1 MHLIHRQLIEL
12 ECASERQALDLQKEV
27 TNLCETALPLA
38 LDQLF
43 DRYVGARENLQIET
57 LNIELKDLKVERF
70 SETFIPAVVEAIEN
84 QLVTAKSEAVLPNF
98 KALLYFLK
106 FGNLPWWANFNS
118 LEDLKTA
125 AWKEIN
131 NIQLSVLQNFTTEI
145 FTFKNARQRL
155 WLQLGEAFA
164 VQLFTKL
171 NKIRWQSLSSWSEF
185 LIEWLKIKKKEQI
198 IIFDWATQAF
208 FTNPDISIYHFL
220 KTGIQMLQAEAIVQK
235 TFKTNDWQAQ
245 IPQHIIERVQMIEAL
260 QQVFNSIEE
269 KIPGE
274 SGKNEDSNAE
284 KELQNIML
292 EGVYISNAGMVLLAP
307 FLQEYLRAC
316 GVVENEDLTDK
327 SSAVHF
333 LQYLIVG
340 EKISSEYELA
350 LNKLLCNLPLDAPLP
365 LETAIPEVVQEQA
378 ENLLNAVICYWDA
391 LKNTSIEGLRESF
404 LQRPGKL
411 IKREEDWLLQVE
423 QRGYDMLL
431 EHLPWTYSI
440 VHLPWMPQP
449 IWVEWT

>member
-1 MHLIHRQLIEL
+1 MHLIHRQIVEL
-12 ECASERQALDLQKEV
+12 ECASERRALDLQKEV

-43 DRYVGARENLQIET
+43 DQYAGARENLQIET
-57 LNIELKDLKVERF
+57 LSIELKDLKVERF
-70 SETFIPAVVEAIEN
+70 SETFIPAVVEALSN
-84 QLVTAKSEAVLPNF
+84 QLAEAKHEAVLPNF
-98 KALLYFLK
+98 KAFLHFLK
-106 FGNLPWWANFNS
+106 YGHLPWWANFNS

-125 AWKEIN
+125 AWQELS
-131 NIQLSVLQNFTTEI
+131 NIQLSVLQHFTTEI
-145 FTFKNARQRL
+145 FTLKNARQRL

-164 VQLFTKL
+164 VELL
-171 NKIRWQSLSSWSEF
+171 NKVNKTRWRSLSSWSEF
-185 LIEWLKIKKKEQI
+185 LITWLNIKQKEQI
-198 IIFDWATQAF
+198 IISDWATQAF
-208 FTNPDISIYHFL
+208 FTNPDISIYHFF
-220 KTGIQMLQAEAIVQK
+220 KTGIQILQAENFILK
-235 TFKTNDWQAQ
+235 TMQMADWQAQ
-245 IPQHIIERVQMIEAL
+245 IPQHIIERGQIIETL

-292 EGVYISNAGMVLLAP
+292 EGIYISNAGMVLLAP

-316 GVVENEDLTDK
+316 GIVENEDLTDK

-333 LQYLIVG
+333 LQYLIAG
-340 EKISSEYELA
+340 EKISPEYELT
-350 LNKLLCNLPLDAPLP
+350 LNKLLCNLPLDAPVSLAI
-365 LETAIPEVVQEQA
+365 AIPEVVQEQA
-378 ENLLNAVICYWDA
+378 ENLLNAAIRYWDA